1 MKNFKKVIFAL
12 MVVFLVVGFIG
23 CKTETDPKDPPAPEN
38 NFKGKTFLGMT
49 GEGEDAYFASYIIFT
64 SDKDCEVMFFDEEPM
79 PATYTVADDVATL
92 KGTGEYA
99 ALQLSTTK
107 LTDGK
112 FSITIPTTV
121 SGEEENI
128 VVSYAVGTLWTIL
141 YDIPDSDEDF
151 SLKMPEEELEF
162 AVEHF
167 GFVEADYNKDDATK
181 TVTLTASGWA
191 KVQAAMGGGS
201 EEEGGEITSE
211 TWTVLDP
218 AGDFLESFESLEA
231 ANEYATQTGLV
242 LDVDYTMDFDAQIIR
257 LTYAGLDKLYGEE
270 STIYYT
276 FYNGHELD
284 RTFSDLEEF
293 KSYASVVVEP
303 ALIEGTDYTIDE
315 ENRRIILTDSGFE
328 KMQGRTLVVKYN
340 DVEIDYEF
348 YSWKELEIFATEH
361 NLIEETDYIIDDVNW
376 VITLTDAGAEKLGIG
391 GGSGEEGGEVTGETW
406 TVMYGGIT
414 VETFES
420 LEAAGAF
427 ASNIGLEENVDYTVN
442 NETQTITLTAAG
454 AEKVGIGGDTDGGD
468 SGEVYYYKHNGE
480 LIGGKNTL
488 EDFLY
493 EVELYDLVEGT
504 DYTIDHEN
512 KYINFT
518 YSGYAK
524 LGQ

>member
-49 GEGEDAYFASYIIFT
+49 GEGEDAYYASYIIFT

-92 KGTGEYA
+92 TGTGEYA

-201 EEEGGEITSE
+201 EDEEGSGEDTSE
-211 TWTVLDP
+211 EWTVLNP
-218 AGDFLESFESLEA
+218 AGDFLETFESLEA
-231 ANEYATQTGLV
+231 ANEYATKNGLV
-242 LDVDYTMDFDAQIIR
+242 PDVDYTMDFDAQIIR

-284 RTFSDLEEF
+284 RTFSDLEDF
-293 KSYASVVVEP
+293 KSFASVVVEP
-303 ALIEGTDYTIDE
+303 ALIEETDYSIDE
-315 ENRRIILTDSGFE
+315 ENRRIILTDSGFK

-340 DVEIDYEF
+340 DVEIPDYEF
-348 YSWKELEIFATEH
+348 YSWKELDKFAAEN
-361 NLIEETDYIIDDVNW
+361 NLLQGTDYTIDDVNW
-376 VITLTDAGAEKLGIG
+376 VITLTDAGAEKLGMG
-391 GGSGEEGGEVTGETW
+391 GGSDNETW
-406 TVMYGGIT
+406 TVLDPEGNEVM
-414 VETFES
+414 TFES
-420 LEAAGAF
+420 LEAAQAY
-427 ASNIGLEENVDYTVN
+427 AEENGLTFGDDFTMN
-442 NETQTITLTAAG
+442 NENQTITLTADGWEKVSAG
-454 AEKVGIGGDTDGGD
+454 A
-468 SGEVYYYKHNGE
+468 
-480 LIGGKNTL
+480 
-488 EDFLY
+488 
-493 EVELYDLVEGT
+493 
-504 DYTIDHEN
+504 
-512 KYINFT
+512 
-518 YSGYAK
+518 
-524 LGQ
+524 